1 MLVVEM
7 LRSESLKDSYDLE
20 SRLIVLLNSYFH
32 EIDREQDKT
41 RAIYDVAWGIF
52 ALKEIG
58 RNYRQLYDV
67 VRQAFLSLD
76 KKSSEDL
83 SDFLFDYRRAVG
95 IALSIYLIGAKDL
108 KLTGKRLNEIC
119 EALTENSEAS
129 EVGELIGATF
139 LLLKYLKHEEVKG
152 KIKELMFKVVESGF
166 KDPAYRLIDVLYI
179 AFFLAIVNDPFYV
192 EILERIRKNEYLS
205 EYIMDDPEKLALFL
219 YITSKATNLKDSSL
233 VEWCKERREEVAKE
247 LRQFIEENSLI
258 PSGYP
263 SPIDVLRNMTKDF
276 EVYKQQSAN
285 FAKEVINGEVILDLG
300 ITDQLLLRPDLV
312 SKIIIALYEA
322 GYLHPFMLSK
332 KEADVYKQ
340 IRAEIKGY
348 RRIRKPEM
356 IFILAFFILFMISL
370 PITIYSLIITNFNF
384 IQIIEFYSFPYYLYY
399 CISCLGFI
407 IVFIGC
413 IWKNG
418 QVSLQDL
425 KKIIDLVLS
434 FLKEGG

>member
-1 MLVVEM
+1 MKILK
-7 LRSESLKDSYDLE
+7 SESSKDSCILE
-20 SRLIVLLNSYFH
+20 SYLIALLNSYFH
-32 EIDREQDKT
+32 VIDREQDKT
-41 RAIYDVAWGIF
+41 RVIYDVAWGIF

-67 VRQAFLSLD
+67 VRQAFLSLE

-95 IALSIYLIGAKDL
+95 IALSIYLIGAKDF

-139 LLLKYLKHEEVKG
+139 LLLKHLKHEEMKG

-179 AFFLAIVNDPFYV
+179 AFFLAIVNDPFYI

-205 EYIMDDPEKLALFL
+205 GYIMDDPEKLALFL
-219 YITSKATNLKDSSL
+219 YITSKATNLKDRSL

-263 SPIDVLRNMTKDF
+263 SPIDVLRNMTKGF

-300 ITDQLLLRPDLV
+300 IADQLLLRPDLV

-348 RRIRKPEM
+348 RRVRKYEM
-356 IFILAFFILFMISL
+356 IAILTSFALFMLLL
-370 PITIYSLIITNFNF
+370 PIMIYSLVATRLEVIWTVASHPLFYYYYTFCLFF
-384 IQIIEFYSFPYYLYY
+384 ISI
-399 CISCLGFI
+399 
-407 IVFIGC
+407 FIGY

-425 KKIIDLVLS
+425 IKAIKDHILS
-434 FLKEGG
+434 HLKGGG